1 MFVDMMFPTWPVE
14 VTRVLAENDKM
25 HSFLPQKSMFNS
37 LLCFTYD
44 CPLT

>member
-25 HSFLPQKSMFNS
+25 HSFLPQKSI
-37 LLCFTYD
+37 
-44 CPLT
+44 LTVHFASPTIVL